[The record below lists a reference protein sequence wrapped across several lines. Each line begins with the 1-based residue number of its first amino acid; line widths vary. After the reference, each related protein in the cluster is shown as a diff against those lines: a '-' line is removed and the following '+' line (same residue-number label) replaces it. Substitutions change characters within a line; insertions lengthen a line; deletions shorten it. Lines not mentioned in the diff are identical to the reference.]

1 MASNSAAAAAAAAR
15 RRKIVERGADRLAL
29 ITGRLSSLPPESTI
43 DANLKPSADSSPQS
57 TSDHQLPSPHL
68 LPRGIAAGEPV
79 SQPPNPPS
87 NQIEQ
92 PMLQKTNDS
101 VSGKEETFGRELPE
115 QATAA
120 VDSARGHAGSVL
132 DRPVSD
138 EISGRSDMN
147 PTAMGAASG
156 TEQLL
161 LRGSTRQRRVS
172 MSPSQISS
180 GITAS
185 ERTRVLCSVAV
196 AILVVS
202 SSLGFPLLGNEIVKG
217 ILSFRPLYL
226 LLVTNVTIV
235 IAAILSNNDRRG
247 SAMVDDGA
255 AGLELPSGGSN
266 SYDWAAQASKALEIS
281 FVAKKA
287 IEALLMDVSVYAII
301 VVCAF
306 CLLR

>member
-1 MASNSAAAAAAAAR
+1 MASKSTAAATARDAR

-29 ITGRLSSLPPESTI
+29 IAGRIPSLPSESPPT
-43 DANLKPSADSSPQS
+43 DSSHQS
-57 TSDHQLPSPHL
+57 DSEHL
-68 LPRGIAAGEPV
+68 LSDGATVGEPV
-79 SQPPNPPS
+79 SQPPSTPP

-92 PMLQKTNDS
+92 PQLQKTTDS
-101 VSGKEETFGRELPE
+101 VSCKDEAFGGAVPE
-115 QATAA
+115 QDLTA
-120 VDSARGHAGSVL
+120 VDSARGQAESIL

-138 EISGRSDMN
+138 EISSGRLDQN

-161 LRGSTRQRRVS
+161 RRSTRQRGVS

-185 ERTRVLCSVAV
+185 ERTRVLCSVAI

-202 SSLGFPLLGNEIVKG
+202 SSLGLPLLGNDIVKG

-235 IAAILSNNDRRG
+235 LAAILSNNNQRG

-255 AGLELPSGGSN
+255 AVLELPSSG
-266 SYDWAAQASKALEIS
+266 SYDWAAQASMALEIS
-281 FVAKKA
+281 FVVKKA
-287 IEALLMDVSVYAII
+287 VEALLMDVSVYAII

>member
-1 MASNSAAAAAAAAR
+1 MASNSTAAAAAR

-29 ITGRLSSLPPESTI
+29 ITGRLSSLPPESSS
-43 DANLKPSADSSPQS
+43 DANLKPSADSSPQPN
-57 TSDHQLPSPHL
+57 SDHQLYPPPHL
-68 LPRGIAAGEPV
+68 LPHGVAAAEPV
-79 SQPPNPPS
+79 FQPPNPPP

-92 PMLQKTNDS
+92 PLLQKTNDS
-101 VSGKEETFGRELPE
+101 VSGEEETFGRELPE
-115 QATAA
+115 QDTAA
-120 VDSARGHAGSVL
+120 VDSARDHVGSVL

-138 EISGRSDMN
+138 EISGRSDLN

-196 AILVVS
+196 AVLVVS
-202 SSLGFPLLGNEIVKG
+202 SSLGFPLLGSDIVKG

-255 AGLELPSGGSN
+255 AGLELSSGS